1 MIQHMRSAFAV
12 GLTLLSLVSAL
23 RLQRVVLAQNAP
35 ASVILKIG
43 GNVSTPLEL
52 TAADLKTCLEKL

>member
-1 MIQHMRSAFAV
+1 MIPLTRRALAV
-12 GLTLLSLVSAL
+12 GLMLVWLAFVPSLERLVS
-23 RLQRVVLAQNAP
+23 AQNAP

-52 TAADLKTCLEKL
+52 TAADLKNTPRKL